1 MITSMCIT
9 TAKIDQSLDAFYGF
23 GIFVNK
29 KLFYTILYSP
39 KKKKKQL
46 KPSGIVILISH
57 DFSYFFEICI
67 RSC

>member
-1 MITSMCIT
+1 MITSTCIT

-39 KKKKKQL
+39 KKKTTETVQNC
-46 KPSGIVILISH
+46 
-57 DFSYFFEICI
+57 DFKSRF
-67 RSC
+67 